1 MAQCPASH
9 CCLAEGLVHLGP
21 LGDAKAD
28 GPPIEWAM
36 TMVKLPGLE
45 LKEVERI
52 VDALE
57 HYGAQNVNAPEY
69 LQLAEMLRRKAR
81 IKGPSSSMLCSAGA
95 TAA

>member
-1 MAQCPASH
+1 
-9 CCLAEGLVHLGP
+9 
-21 LGDAKAD
+21 
-28 GPPIEWAM
+28 M